1 MKIFMEDPNK
11 IMKLP
16 IFFFWIFEKL
26 NLVSKLEN
34 DLNQFWILN
43 FISLL
48 GKNLP
53 LTNIY
58 KMYSSNFLDKLET
71 QE

>member
-1 MKIFMEDPNK
+1 MEDPNK
-11 IMKLP
+11 LMKLP

-48 GKNLP
+48 GKNFP
-53 LTNIY
+53 LTIIY
-58 KMYSSNFLDKLET
+58 KIYSWNFMDKLET